1 MRRVIAL
8 AAALLALAGCM
19 NKEKEKDPERPAK
32 LVNVHPTLRVQHIWS
47 DNIGGDKTPLRLG
60 LGLAVEGDR
69 VFAAGRKGDVAAYA
83 LTSGRQIWHVRTKAP
98 LGGATAVGAGL
109 VIVGSTDG
117 DVIALDA
124 ASGHQ
129 KWRVLIN
136 SEILSA
142 PTIASHAVIVRSGD
156 GRLRGLALENG
167 KEIWQQEQAVPRLS
181 LRGVARPTVAG
192 DIAICGFDNGKVV
205 AVNANDGTVS
215 WETPVAPP
223 KGRTELERL
232 VDIDSAVRVAEQDV
246 YAVGFQGK
254 VAMLSLE
261 TGQVWWS
268 HDASSYRALGLDD
281 DNLYMTSADG
291 EVSALTRRTGA
302 VVWDQKVLLNRGLS
316 APALSDTD
324 VIIADY
330 QGYVHFL
337 DKATGNLSAR
347 VSTSKVRI
355 SNPPV
360 VAGNIV
366 VVINDRGHL
375 FAYRVTALP
384 GHAKAAPAKAASEP
398 APPPAPPPTPQPA
411 PQPSAPAT
419 DSSSTP
425 PPQGQ

>member
-1 MRRVIAL
+1 MRHLMILSAVL
-8 AAALLALAGCM
+8 FALAGCI

-32 LVNVHPTLRVQHIWS
+32 LVNVHPILRVQHLWS
-47 DNIGGDKTPLRLG
+47 DNIGGEKTPLRLG
-60 LGLAVEGDR
+60 LGLAIDGDR

-83 LTSGRQIWHVRTKAP
+83 LASGRQLWHTRTKAP
-98 LGGATAVGAGL
+98 LGGATAVGEGM
-109 VIVGSTDG
+109 VVVGSTDG

-124 ASGHQ
+124 ANGHV
-129 KWRVLIN
+129 KWRVVVN
-136 SEILSA
+136 GEILSA
-142 PTIASHAVIVRSGD
+142 PTIAPRAVIVRSGD
-156 GRLRGLALENG
+156 GKLRGLALADG
-167 KEIWQQEQAVPRLS
+167 KELWLQEQVVPRLS
-181 LRGVARPTVAG
+181 LRGVSRPTVAG

-232 VDIDSAVRVAEQDV
+232 VDIDSAARVSNQDV
-246 YAVGFQGK
+246 YVVGFQGK

-281 DNLYMTSADG
+281 DNLYMTSSDG
-291 EVSALTRRTGA
+291 EVSAITRRTGA
-302 VVWDQKVLLNRGLS
+302 VVWDQKALLNRGLS
-316 APALSDTD
+316 APALSDD
-324 VIIADY
+324 AVVVGDY
-330 QGYVHFL
+330 QGYLHFL
-337 DKATGNLSAR
+337 DKATGNIAAR

-355 SNPPV
+355 SNAPV

-375 FAYRVTALP
+375 YAYRVSPLA
-384 GHAKAAPAKAASEP
+384 GHAKPAPAKAASS
-398 APPPAPPPTPQPA
+398 PQPA
-411 PQPSAPAT
+411 PAPTAVPEPAPAPPAT
-419 DSSSTP
+419 PAPGTP

>member
-1 MRRVIAL
+1 MRRLMLLSAV
-8 AAALLALAGCM
+8 LLALAGCM

-32 LVNVHPTLRVQHIWS
+32 LVNVHPSLHVQHLWS

-60 LGLAVEGDR
+60 LGLAVDGER

-83 LTSGRQIWHVRTKAP
+83 LTSGRQLWHTRTKAP
-98 LGGATAVGAGL
+98 LGGATAVGEGI
-109 VIVGSTDG
+109 VVVGSTDG

-124 ASGHQ
+124 STGHV
-129 KWRVLIN
+129 KWRVLVN
-136 SEILSA
+136 GEILSA
-142 PTIASHAVIVRSGD
+142 PTIAPHAVIVRSGD
-156 GRLRGLALENG
+156 GKLRGLALADG
-167 KEIWQQEQAVPRLS
+167 KEIWLQEQVVPRLS

-205 AVNANDGTVS
+205 AVNSTDGTVS

-232 VDIDSAVRVAEQDV
+232 VDIDSAVRVAGQDV

-268 HDASSYRALGLDD
+268 HDASSYRALGIDD
-281 DNLYMTSADG
+281 DNLYMTGADG
-291 EVSALTRRTGA
+291 EVSAITRRTGA
-302 VVWDQKVLLNRGLS
+302 VVWDQKALLNRGLS
-316 APALSDTD
+316 APALSDDD
-324 VIIADY
+324 VVVADY

-337 DKATGNLSAR
+337 DKATGNIAAR

-355 SNPPV
+355 SNAPV

-375 FAYRVTALP
+375 YAYRLSPLP
-384 GHAKAAPAKAASEP
+384 GHAKPTPAKAASAPATAPAPGPEPAAP
-398 APPPAPPPTPQPA
+398 APPA
-411 PQPSAPAT
+411 PSA
-419 DSSSTP
+419 P